1 MIGQKVRYERINEKL
16 AKYGLYLSFG
26 SVDSKGH
33 YWLPSI
39 QVNNDNH
46 FEYSV
51 YSLYGVYIDVITV
64 GVNRVKFYVKD
75 LRGIDVSKQSGD
87 WFKLYKNWI
96 NEIDKLIDY
105 CNNLELRAPKYVD
118 GGYQNW
124 CE

>member
-1 MIGQKVRYERINEKL
+1 M
-16 AKYGLYLSFG
+16 
-26 SVDSKGH
+26 
-33 YWLPSI
+33 
-39 QVNNDNH
+39 
-46 FEYSV
+46 
-51 YSLYGVYIDVITV
+51 YIDVITV

-87 WFKLYKNWI
+87 WFKLYKHWI

-105 CNNLELRAPKYVD
+105 CNNLELKAPKYVD